1 MRRSAYHYSGA
12 AYGIAS
18 YDKPATV
25 LAALRGVLGK
35 DVFERGLRECARRW
49 KYKHPYPWDLWNTF
63 ESVSGRDLDWFWY
76 PWYET
81 VWVLDQ
87 AIASVRTGSSGT
99 TITIEDR
106 GRVPMPVRLVITR
119 DGGQVEER
127 VIPVDVWLSGARTT
141 SLNVAGTV
149 TKVEIDPTRVFP
161 DRNRT
166 NNVWT
171 R

>member
-1 MRRSAYHYSGA
+1 
-12 AYGIAS
+12 
-18 YDKPATV
+18 
-25 LAALRGVLGK
+25 
-35 DVFERGLRECARRW
+35 
-49 KYKHPYPWDLWNTF
+49 
-63 ESVSGRDLDWFWY
+63 
-76 PWYET
+76 
-81 VWVLDQ
+81 
-87 AIASVRTGSSGT
+87 
-99 TITIEDR
+99 
-106 GRVPMPVRLVITR
+106 VPMPVRLVITR

-127 VIPVDVWLSGARTT
+127 VIPVDVRLSGARTT